1 MQKCVMIKIKNIIN
15 NYMVTDI
22 LENLP
27 DDILKIIFDKINPVK
42 LIFINKFHYSKFN
55 YLIESSFFKGR
66 IQRYHSYIRDIIR
79 HDSVFIFKH
88 ILEKNFNKWLE
99 TTNFKYKNTIYL
111 NYVNYL
117 IEISTNYKSSKCNH
131 LLKDFL
137 LLTGLY
143 KISLK
148 NNKIKYNKWMN

>member
-1 MQKCVMIKIKNIIN
+1 IIKNIIN
-15 NYMVTDI
+15 NYMDMDI
-22 LENLP
+22 LDNLP

-42 LIFINKFHYSKFN
+42 LIFINRFYYNKFN
-55 YLIESSFFKGR
+55 YLIESYFFKGR

-79 HDSVFIFKH
+79 HDSIFIFKY
-88 ILEKNFNKWLE
+88 IIEKNFNQWLQ
-99 TTNFKYKNTIYL
+99 TTYFRYKNIIYL

-117 IEISTNYKSSKCNH
+117 IEISTNYKSNKCCE
-131 LLKDFL
+131 LLKDYL
-137 LLTGLY
+137 LLTGLH